1 MIYSLLHYQTEIKL
15 PDTLARI
22 VGKDSI
28 IIGGQGSY
36 LESVEVVLNSD
47 TWSVKGDSTG
57 SYIHTFNGDKT
68 GEVHLTINQ
77 VCKESKLFHKLMISY
92 HLSNLNKFIENQ
104 IFTEIIVRNSAT
116 NETIAKCK
124 DCVIKKVVDKKFSNE
139 AQNETW
145 NFVCGEV
152 DVYPL

>member
-15 PDTLARI
+15 SESITRLI
-22 VGKDSI
+22 GKDSI
-28 IIGGQGSY
+28 IIGGEGSY
-36 LESVEVVLNSD
+36 LESIEVVRNSD
-47 TWSVKGDSTG
+47 AWTVKGDSTG

-77 VCKESKLFHKLMISY
+77 VCKESKIFHKLMSSY
-92 HLSNLNKFIENQ
+92 YLNNLNKSNENQ
-104 IFTEIIVRNSAT
+104 IFSEIIVRNSNT
-116 NETIAKCK
+116 NEIIAKCK

-145 NFVCGEV
+145 NFICGEV
-152 DVYPL
+152 DIYPL

>member
-15 PDTLARI
+15 SESIARLI
-22 VGKDSI
+22 GKDSI
-28 IIGGQGSY
+28 IIGGEGSY
-36 LESVEVVLNSD
+36 LESVEIVRNSD
-47 TWSVKGDSTG
+47 AWTVKGDSTG

-77 VCKESKLFHKLMISY
+77 VCKESKIFHKLMSSY
-92 HLSNLNKFIENQ
+92 YLNNLNKSNENQ
-104 IFTEIIVRNSAT
+104 IFSEIIVRNSNT
-116 NETIAKCK
+116 NEIIAKCK

-145 NFVCGEV
+145 NFICGEV
-152 DVYPL
+152 DIYPL

>member
-77 VCKESKLFHKLMISY
+77 VCKESKLFHKLMSSY
-92 HLSNLNKFIENQ
+92 YLSNLNKFIENQ
-104 IFTEIIVRNSAT
+104 TFTEIIVRINKRPKEKAKYT
-116 NETIAKCK
+116 QFAIA
-124 DCVIKKVVDKKFSNE
+124 V
-139 AQNETW
+139 T
-145 NFVCGEV
+145 
-152 DVYPL
+152 